1 MKSLKLKVSAVL
13 TFLLLGFGIDS
24 ASASQ
29 ELKQNSA
36 TTNGIEIMQ
45 ASAENNSAIKGKKK
59 KKKRRHHGERCAAFG
74 G

>member
-1 MKSLKLKVSAVL
+1 MKNKKLKVSAVL
-13 TFLLLGFGIDS
+13 TFLFLGFGIDS

-29 ELKQNSA
+29 ELKQNST